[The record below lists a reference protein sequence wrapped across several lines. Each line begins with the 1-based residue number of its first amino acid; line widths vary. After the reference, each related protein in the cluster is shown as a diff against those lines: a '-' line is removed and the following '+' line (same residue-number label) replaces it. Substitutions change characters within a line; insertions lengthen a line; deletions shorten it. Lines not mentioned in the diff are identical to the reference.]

1 MKSLGHPIE
10 HFQVPPLAPEPV
22 AKAAERFNQI
32 SAELQEAHAN
42 YGRLS
47 QSIHEDVAAANKAA
61 AKARVEGKKPPALTG
76 DKVKQRLVDVQ
87 AERDALLDAIDVAGD
102 QLAALVDKHRPEW
115 LANLEVGEKDA
126 EQRFSQA
133 ISDAREAASDLQ
145 EARSAPNWLRS
156 FSLSACGFGN
166 QTQYPGGRVITIDPG
181 DRARFMDSNTPIE
194 MVLEMA
200 ALVVNPDQ
208 DPEPIAMADGERFA
222 TVVAGVKELP

>member
-22 AKAAERFNQI
+22 AQAAERFNQI
-32 SAELQEAHAN
+32 SAELQEAHGN

-61 AKARVEGKKPPALTG
+61 AEARVEGKKPPRLTG
-76 DKVKQRLVDVQ
+76 DKVKANLIAAQ

-102 QLAALVDKHRPEW
+102 QLAALVDQYRSEW

-126 EQRFSQA
+126 EQRFTQA
-133 ISDAREAASDLQ
+133 IADAGEAARDLQ

-156 FSLSACGFGN
+156 FSLQACGFGS

-194 MVLEMA
+194 VVLEMA
-200 ALVVNPDQ
+200 SLVVNPDR
-208 DPEPIAMADGERFA
+208 DPEPIRMADGERFA
-222 TVVAGVKELP
+222 TVMTNVKELP